1 VRFLRGASKL
11 SKLGSKI
18 DDDWGRRTS
27 GQDSTM
33 RSVGLKR
40 QLDGRV
46 LPARPRA
53 ESVTG
58 TARVLAV
65 GPTQPVRDQ
74 DPLLTVE
81 LLVMLPGRRSRRVKT
96 SLAVPTV
103 YLDIL
108 TVGATV
114 PIHVPADRPDEV
126 SVNWAALG
134 TRALVDYGRSAPA
147 GD

>member
-1 VRFLRGASKL
+1 MRFLRGASKL
-11 SKLGSKI
+11 SKLGSEI
-18 DDDWGRRTS
+18 DNDWGRRTS
-27 GQDSTM
+27 SQDSAV

-46 LPARPRA
+46 LPVRRRV
-53 ESVTG
+53 ETING
-58 TARVLAV
+58 TARVLLV
-65 GPTQPVRDQ
+65 GPTQRIEDQ

-81 LLVMLPGRRSRRVKT
+81 LLVMLPGKRSRPVTT

-103 YLDIL
+103 YLDVL

-134 TRALVDYGRSAPA
+134 TRALVDYERSSPA
-147 GD
+147 AD

>member
-1 VRFLRGASKL
+1 
-11 SKLGSKI
+11 
-18 DDDWGRRTS
+18 
-27 GQDSTM
+27 M
-33 RSVGLKR
+33 GLKR

-46 LPARPRA
+46 LPIRPRV
-53 ESVTG
+53 ESING
-58 TARVLAV
+58 SARVLVV
-65 GPTQPVRDQ
+65 GPTQRVLDQ

-81 LLVMLPGRRSRRVKT
+81 LLVMLPGKRSRPVKT

-103 YLDIL
+103 YLDVM

-114 PIHVPADRPDEV
+114 PIHVRADRPDEV

-147 GD
+147 DD